1 MFGGSL
7 GAELLVPVGAE
18 LSAPEAL
25 WATGIIAR
33 DEGKIGKLADAQA
46 SGAGVEGEFHGGPTE
61 YVDDA
66 EGKLNLAGGEFG
78 GAIRL
83 G

>member
-33 DEGKIGKLADAQA
+33 AEGKIGKLADAQA
-46 SGAGVEGEFHGGPTE
+46 SGAGVEGVFH
-61 YVDDA
+61 D
-66 EGKLNLAGGEFG
+66 GGEGNSAGLIEQDFRV
-78 GAIRL
+78 AAQIIF
-83 G
+83 